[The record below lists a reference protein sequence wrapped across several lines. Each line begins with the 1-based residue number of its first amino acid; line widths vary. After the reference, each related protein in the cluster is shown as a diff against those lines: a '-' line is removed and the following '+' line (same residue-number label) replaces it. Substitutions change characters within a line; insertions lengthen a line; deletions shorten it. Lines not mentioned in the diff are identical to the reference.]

1 MGLGDKFSKAVL
13 VKYFVFAFTV
23 LIFCLPCRGEA
34 GTKTVTDMRGKLV
47 EIPDNP
53 RRVITLDDGFSAG
66 VMTVLGVQDR
76 IIALGS
82 HCPVKIFKYSYP
94 TISGEEYTYM
104 NGTNPVSYLNPWMRE
119 IPYMSTYGKSIN
131 FEEMAKLQPDL
142 IFLRVGSCYSKTS
155 KNKSEALQ
163 RHIQMIEA
171 LGIPLVVLN
180 GPPAFCS
187 PDIKNISEEIRVVG
201 EVFGKQKEAMKLS
214 RYLESI
220 VDMVR
225 SRTAAITEEQRP
237 SVLLFGLSPKARG
250 EGGAGTTHGKE
261 TIESYFLENIA
272 KARNAYTGGGSFSV
286 VNTEQVFAMDPDV
299 IILPTAWGYHPP
311 KELYTA
317 PYYTRLSSLKAV
329 KNRRVVALPWTP
341 CNCAK
346 RIEYPIEIMIMAKA
360 CHPDLFKDIKINEW
374 VLDFYKNV
382 YGVDDSTAKGLRSTQ
397 WLDWTVEEGW

>member
-1 MGLGDKFSKAVL
+1 MRANESKYIAKLFRGLILSLVL
-13 VKYFVFAFTV
+13 VMGVAST
-23 LIFCLPCRGEA
+23 CLA
-34 GTKTVTDMRGKLV
+34 KTKMITDMRGKLV
-47 EIPDNP
+47 EIPASP
-53 RRVITLDDGFSAG
+53 QRVITLDDGFSAG

-76 IIALGS
+76 IVALGS

-94 TISGEEYTYM
+94 TVDGEEYTYM
-104 NGTNPVSYLNPWMRE
+104 NGTNPVSFLNPWLRE
-119 IPYMSTYGKSIN
+119 LPYMSTYGKSIN
-131 FEEMAKLQPDL
+131 FEELAKLQPDL

-155 KNKSEALQ
+155 KNKSEALK

-201 EVFGKQKEAMKLS
+201 EVFDKNEEALKLS
-214 RYLESI
+214 RYLESV

-225 SRTAAITEEQRP
+225 ERTAAVTDEQRP

-250 EGGAGTTHGKE
+250 EGGAGTTHGKD
-261 TIESYFLENIA
+261 TIESYFLENIVKA
-272 KARNAYTGGGSFSV
+272 KNAYEGGGSFSV

-299 IILPTAWGYHPP
+299 IVLPTAWGYHPP

-317 PYYTRLSSLKAV
+317 PYYTRLSGLKAV
-329 KNRRVVALPWTP
+329 KNRRIVALPWTP

-360 CHPDLFKDIKINEW
+360 CHPELFKDIKMSEW

-382 YGVDDSTAKGLRSTQ
+382 YGADDATARGLRSTQ
-397 WLDWTVEEGW
+397 WLDWTVEEDW